1 MGIVLKRAI
10 AAGMKPFP
18 NSTWHWSRTIRPF
31 SQHLSSTCFLQQS
44 SRFTSKRYLHL
55 STLTQQEKRF
65 LPESELAEYK
75 EYYQGLKSTVNEIP
89 ESVASK
95 SPSLRTLHKRLQLPN
110 ELTYSTLS
118 RCLTCPSAK
127 LPDKINNPTKGAA
140 FVNTVPTNK
149 YLDNHGLN
157 IMGKNLLSYHVT
169 KSIIQKYPRLP
180 TVVLN
185 AAVNAYISEAVLA
198 HIAKYWGIEVET
210 TSVLS
215 RYLNM
220 EPFEF
225 TLGRL
230 KFFNNSLNSKDGIEL
245 ITGKN
250 FSETSALA
258 MSVRSII
265 AAIWAVTE
273 QKDSQA
279 VYRFIDDHIMSR
291 KLDITKMF
299 QFEQPT
305 RELAMLCRR
314 EGLEKPVSKLVA
326 ESGRLSKSPVFIV
339 HVFSGEETLG
349 EGYGSSLKEAK
360 ARAATDALM
369 KWYCYEPLAQQE
381 PVIDPGTVVV

>member
-1 MGIVLKRAI
+1 
-10 AAGMKPFP
+10 MKPFP
-18 NSTWHWSRTIRPF
+18 YSTWHWSRTIRP
-31 SQHLSSTCFLQQS
+31 LSRCLPGTCVLQQS
-44 SRFTSKRYLHL
+44 SRLTSKRYLYH
-55 STLTQQEKRF
+55 STSRQQQQGF
-65 LPESELAEYK
+65 LPESELAQYRD
-75 EYYQGLKSTVNEIP
+75 YYQGLKGAINEIP
-89 ESVASK
+89 EPVASK
-95 SPSLRTLHKRLQLPN
+95 SPSLITLHKRLQLPN

-127 LPDKINNPTKGAA
+127 LPDKINDPSKGAA
-140 FVNTVPTNK
+140 FINTVPTNK
-149 YLDNHGLN
+149 YLDNHGQN

-185 AAVNAYISEAVLA
+185 AAVNAYISEIVLA

-215 RYLNM
+215 RYLKM

-225 TLGRL
+225 TLGKLR
-230 KFFNNSLNSKDGIEL
+230 FFNNSLNSKDGIEL

-273 QKDSQA
+273 QRDSQA
-279 VYRFIDDHIMSR
+279 VYKFIDDHIMSR

-314 EGLEKPVSKLVA
+314 EGLEKPVSTIQIA
-326 ESGRLSKSPVFIV
+326 CFHRTCIF
-339 HVFSGEETLG
+339 
-349 EGYGSSLKEAK
+349 
-360 ARAATDALM
+360 R
-369 KWYCYEPLAQQE
+369 
-381 PVIDPGTVVV
+381 

>member
-1 MGIVLKRAI
+1 
-10 AAGMKPFP
+10 MKPFP
-18 NSTWHWSRTIRPF
+18 KSTWHWSRTVRPF
-31 SQHLSSTCFLQQS
+31 SQCLSGTCFLQQT
-44 SRFTSKRYLHL
+44 SRLTSKRYLHV
-55 STLTQQEKRF
+55 STSKQQQKPL
-65 LPESELAEYK
+65 LPESELAKYRD
-75 EYYQGLKSTVNEIP
+75 YYQDLKRTINEIP
-89 ESVASK
+89 ETVASK
-95 SPSLRTLHKRLQLPN
+95 SPALRTLHKRLQLPD
-110 ELTYSTLS
+110 EFAYSTLS

-127 LPDKINNPTKGAA
+127 LPDKINNPSIGAA
-140 FVNTVPTNK
+140 FINTVPTNK

-157 IMGKNLLSYHVT
+157 ILGKNLLSFHVT
-169 KSIIQKYPRLP
+169 KSIIQIYPRLP

-210 TSVLS
+210 TSIIS
-215 RYLNM
+215 RYLKL

-230 KFFNNSLNSKDGIEL
+230 RFFNNSLNSEDGIEL

-265 AAIWAVTE
+265 AAVWAVTE

-279 VYRFIDDHIMSR
+279 VYKFIDNHIMSR

-326 ESGRLSKSPVFIV
+326 ESGRLSKAPVFIV

-369 KWYCYEPLAQQE
+369 KWYCYEPLSQQE